1 MAMRKPRA
9 GPSGQGQTTLP
20 AEFDQMGADKPG
32 TNLSVGHQ
40 CDKAFSPILASRV
53 GFVSSDAGAWRR
65 LPLKQPSR
73 QKQRQGQTILLE
85 LLAGLG
91 GVELRKREACSR
103 YRGDGF

>member
-1 MAMRKPRA
+1 
-9 GPSGQGQTTLP
+9 
-20 AEFDQMGADKPG
+20 MGADKPG

-91 GVELRKREACSR
+91 GGNCENERPVAVTVVTGSR
-103 YRGDGF
+103 D